1 MFFAYYK
8 NMFRRM
14 SLSGWVLGLFV
25 AGIALKM
32 YFESDAFNLKCIVSD
47 VDGNKYC
54 VRERA
59 KLQLAADL
67 LANTTQKLRKLVAY
81 LGKTFPERA
90 NCKRLVDNFDPQTV
104 KEILP
109 TSEYTAYS
117 ENKGEK
123 LAFCTTTTKKG
134 DKLIVS
140 VTADK
145 FVNKGSGRPV
155 FKQNYRME
163 LLSSLE
169 CVDYVCLS
177 NYPSGIEVLKKIKP
191 DFYVKGQ
198 DYKNTKQDSTGKI
211 NLEKNIVE
219 KNGGKIIFTDVET
232 FSSSKIINNN
242 LSFNFEQKKFFP

>member
-8 NMFRRM
+8 NMFRKM
-14 SLSGWVLGLFV
+14 SLSGWILAIFV

-32 YFESDAFNLKCIVSD
+32 YFESDAFNLKCIIAD

-67 LANTTQKLRKLVAY
+67 LANTTQKLKELVVY
-81 LGKTFPERA
+81 LGKTYPDRS
-90 NCKRLVDNFDPQTV
+90 NCKRLVENFNPQTV

-134 DKLIVS
+134 DKLIDPNTLMYVAIHELGHLMTKS
-140 VTADK
+140 IGHTQEFWQNFK
-145 FVNKGSGRPV
+145 FLL
-155 FKQNYRME
+155 QNA
-163 LLSSLE
+163 
-169 CVDYVCLS
+169 V
-177 NYPSGIEVLKKIKP
+177 KIKIYNP
-191 DFYVKGQ
+191 VN
-198 DYKNTKQDSTGKI
+198 YKKKNKAYCGMKI
-211 NLEKNIVE
+211 
-219 KNGGKIIFTDVET
+219 TDNPL
-232 FSSSKIINNN
+232 FDI
-242 LSFNFEQKKFFP
+242 

>member
-8 NMFRRM
+8 NMFRKM
-14 SLSGWVLGLFV
+14 SLSGWVLALFV
-25 AGIALKM
+25 AGVALKM

-81 LGKTFPERA
+81 LGKTFPDRA

-134 DKLIVS
+134 DKLIDPNTLMYVAIHEVAHIATKS
-140 VTADK
+140 IGHTQEFWQNFK
-145 FVNKGSGRPV
+145 FLL
-155 FKQNYRME
+155 QNA
-163 LLSSLE
+163 
-169 CVDYVCLS
+169 V
-177 NYPSGIEVLKKIKP
+177 KIKIYNP
-191 DFYVKGQ
+191 VN
-198 DYKNTKQDSTGKI
+198 YKKKNKNYCGMKI
-211 NLEKNIVE
+211 
-219 KNGGKIIFTDVET
+219 TDNPL
-232 FSSSKIINNN
+232 FDI
-242 LSFNFEQKKFFP
+242 

>member
-134 DKLIVS
+134 DKLIDTNTLMYVAIHELAHIATKS
-140 VTADK
+140 IGHTQEFWQNFK
-145 FVNKGSGRPV
+145 FLL
-155 FKQNYRME
+155 QNAVKIKIYNP
-163 LLSSLE
+163 
-169 CVDYVCLS
+169 VDYKKKNK
-177 NYPSGIEVLKKIKP
+177 NYCGMKI
-191 DFYVKGQ
+191 
-198 DYKNTKQDSTGKI
+198 
-211 NLEKNIVE
+211 
-219 KNGGKIIFTDVET
+219 TDNPLYD
-232 FSSSKIINNN
+232 I
-242 LSFNFEQKKFFP
+242 